1 MIERSP
7 DPALEERVV
16 RALIAS
22 GDIRPRRRWRWAAL
36 AAVGAVAAALVVL
49 LHPWTPAH
57 KSGDAYVLLLHMGPE
72 YRLPAPGH
80 MDERRA
86 EYGRWADSLDRL
98 GELEMAG
105 RLDGSGDVSG
115 LFIVRARDQA
125 EADSIAA
132 SSPHGKYG
140 GRTEVRRFIP

>member
-22 GDIRPRRRWRWAAL
+22 GDIRARRRPWRWAL
-36 AAVGAVAAALVVL
+36 AGVGAVAAALVLVF
-49 LHPWTPAH
+49 HPWIPSH
-57 KSGDAYVLLLHMGPE
+57 KRGETYALLLHMGPE

-80 MDERRA
+80 MGERRA

-105 RLDGSGDVSG
+105 RLDGSGDISG

-125 EADSIAA
+125 QADSIAA